1 MSYSV
6 KKDLYEKMPLWMKK
20 LCCKVPFSMIAGK
33 KYREV
38 YHLGDWFDQ
47 ASREEILAYQERA
60 LGRLLRHATME
71 VPAYFSLRSVVEK
84 FNPREALS
92 AFPFLEKEELQ
103 KDPDRYLSRNLD
115 HTPCYETT
123 TGGTSGNQLRFHLD
137 DHSQSMEIGFM
148 HRQWKRVNYK
158 AKDKKAV
165 FRGVSFDN
173 LKPNEFWQENPIYNE
188 IQFSPFHMSDTNLE
202 SYLIEFIRYQPKFVH
217 GYPSAVEIFA
227 DYILRNNKTKLIP
240 KVQAV
245 LLGSEGTTDQQRRI
259 IEKGLGA
266 RVFSWY
272 GLSERVALGGECEKN
287 SSYHLMP
294 DYGYVEIIKE
304 DGSPCYDEGDE
315 GEIIGTN
322 LFNFS
327 MPFIRYKTGDWAKRL
342 SSECECGRNWDR
354 ITGVKGRWKK
364 EFVVGSS
371 GAKISTAALNMHGD
385 LFNSVQRFQYF
396 QDKPGEMVI
405 KILPKKEFS
414 TDSQDL
420 IESAY
425 MKKVGDELQVK
436 IRIVDD
442 IPLTKR
448 GKVKM
453 LDSRI

>member
-1 MSYSV
+1 
-6 KKDLYEKMPLWMKK
+6 MKK

-38 YHLGDWFDQ
+38 YHRGDWFDQ

-123 TGGTSGNQLRFHLD
+123 TGGTSGNQLRFYLD
-137 DHSQSMEIGFM
+137 DHSQSMETGFM

-173 LKPNEFWQENPIYNE
+173 LKPNVFWQENPIYNE
-188 IQFSPFHMSDTNLE
+188 IQFSPFHMSDSNLE

-245 LLGSEGTTDQQRRI
+245 LLGSEGITDQQRRI
-259 IEKGLGA
+259 IERALGA

-304 DGSPCYDEGDE
+304 DGTPCYEEGDE
-315 GEIIGTN
+315 GEIVGTN

-354 ITGVKGRWKK
+354 ITEVKGRWKK

-414 TDSQDL
+414 SDSQDL

-425 MKKVGDELQVK
+425 KKKVGDELQMK

>member
-1 MSYSV
+1 
-6 KKDLYEKMPLWMKK
+6 MKK
-20 LCCKVPFSMIAGK
+20 ICCKVPFSMIAGK
-33 KYREV
+33 EYREV
-38 YHLGDWFDQ
+38 YHRGDWFDQ

-71 VPAYFSLRSVVEK
+71 VPAYFFLRSVVEK
-84 FNPREALS
+84 FNPLEALS

-115 HTPCYETT
+115 QTPCYETT

-137 DHSQSMEIGFM
+137 DHSQSMETGFM
-148 HRQWKRVNYK
+148 HRQWKRVKYK
-158 AKDKKAV
+158 AKDKKVV

-173 LKPNEFWQENPIYNE
+173 LKPNVFWQENPIYNE
-188 IQFSPFHMSDTNLE
+188 IQFSPFHMSDANLE

-227 DYILRNNKTKLIP
+227 DYILRNDKTKLIP

-259 IEKGLGA
+259 IERGLGA

-304 DGSPCYDEGDE
+304 DGSLCYEEGDE
-315 GEIIGTN
+315 GEIVGTN

-342 SSECECGRNWDR
+342 SAECECGRNWDR
-354 ITGVKGRWKK
+354 ITEVKGRWKK

-396 QDKPGEMVI
+396 QDKPGKMVI

-414 TDSQDL
+414 NSSQEL

-425 MKKVGDELQVK
+425 KKKVGDELQVK

>member
-1 MSYSV
+1 
-6 KKDLYEKMPLWMKK
+6 MKK
-20 LCCKVPFSMIAGK
+20 ICCKVPFSMIAGK
-33 KYREV
+33 EYREV
-38 YHLGDWFDQ
+38 YHRGDWFDQ

-71 VPAYFSLRSVVEK
+71 VPAYFFLRSVVEK
-84 FNPREALS
+84 FNPLEALS

-103 KDPDRYLSRNLD
+103 KDPERYLSRNLD
-115 HTPCYETT
+115 HTPCYETS
-123 TGGTSGNQLRFHLD
+123 TGGTSGNQLRFYLD
-137 DHSQSMEIGFM
+137 DHSQSMETGFM
-148 HRQWKRVNYK
+148 HRQWKRVKYK
-158 AKDKKAV
+158 AKDKKVV

-173 LKPNEFWQENPIYNE
+173 LKPNVFWQENPIYNE
-188 IQFSPFHMSDTNLE
+188 IQFSPFHMSDANLE

-227 DYILRNNKTKLIP
+227 DYILRNDKTKLIP

-259 IEKGLGA
+259 IERGLGA

-304 DGSPCYDEGDE
+304 DGSLCYEEGDE
-315 GEIIGTN
+315 GEIVGTN

-342 SSECECGRNWDR
+342 SAECECGRNWDR
-354 ITGVKGRWKK
+354 ITEVKGRWKK

-396 QDKPGEMVI
+396 QDKPGKMVI

-414 TDSQDL
+414 NSSQEL

-425 MKKVGDELQVK
+425 KKKVGDELQVK

>member
-1 MSYSV
+1 
-6 KKDLYEKMPLWMKK
+6 MKK
-20 LCCKVPFSMIAGK
+20 ICCKVPFSMIAGK
-33 KYREV
+33 EYREV
-38 YHLGDWFDQ
+38 YHRGDWFDQ

-71 VPAYFSLRSVVEK
+71 VPAYFFLRSVVEK
-84 FNPREALS
+84 FNPLEALS

-115 HTPCYETT
+115 QTPCYETT
-123 TGGTSGNQLRFHLD
+123 TGGTSGNQLSFHLD
-137 DHSQSMEIGFM
+137 DHSQSMETGFM
-148 HRQWKRVNYK
+148 HRQWKRVKYK
-158 AKDKKAV
+158 AKDKKVV

-173 LKPNEFWQENPIYNE
+173 LKPNVFWQENPIYNE
-188 IQFSPFHMSDTNLE
+188 IQFSPFHMSDANLE

-227 DYILRNNKTKLIP
+227 DYILRNDKTKLIP

-259 IEKGLGA
+259 IERGLGA

-304 DGSPCYDEGDE
+304 DGSLCYEEGDE
-315 GEIIGTN
+315 GEIVGTN

-342 SSECECGRNWDR
+342 SAECECGRNWDR
-354 ITGVKGRWKK
+354 ITEVKGRWKK

-414 TDSQDL
+414 NGSQEL

-425 MKKVGDELQVK
+425 KKKVGDELQVK

>member
-1 MSYSV
+1 
-6 KKDLYEKMPLWMKK
+6 MKK
-20 LCCKVPFSMIAGK
+20 LCCKVPFSMIAGN

-38 YHLGDWFDQ
+38 YHRGDWFDQ

-71 VPAYFSLRSVVEK
+71 VPAYFSLRRVVEK
-84 FNPREALS
+84 FSPREALS

-137 DHSQSMEIGFM
+137 DHSQSMETGFM

-173 LKPNEFWQENPIYNE
+173 LKPNVFWQENPIYNE
-188 IQFSPFHMSDTNLE
+188 IQFSPFHMSDSNLE
-202 SYLIEFIRYQPKFVH
+202 SYLFEFIRYQPKFVH

-245 LLGSEGTTDQQRRI
+245 LLGSEGITDQQRRI
-259 IEKGLGA
+259 IERGLGA

-304 DGSPCYDEGDE
+304 DGTPCYEEGDE
-315 GEIIGTN
+315 GEIVGTN

-327 MPFIRYKTGDWAKRL
+327 MPFIRYKTGDWGKRL

-354 ITGVKGRWKK
+354 ITEVKGRWKK

-414 TDSQDL
+414 SDSQDL

-425 MKKVGDELQVK
+425 KKKVGDELQVK

>member
-1 MSYSV
+1 
-6 KKDLYEKMPLWMKK
+6 
-20 LCCKVPFSMIAGK
+20 
-33 KYREV
+33 
-38 YHLGDWFDQ
+38 
-47 ASREEILAYQERA
+47 
-60 LGRLLRHATME
+60 
-71 VPAYFSLRSVVEK
+71 
-84 FNPREALS
+84 
-92 AFPFLEKEELQ
+92 
-103 KDPDRYLSRNLD
+103 
-115 HTPCYETT
+115 
-123 TGGTSGNQLRFHLD
+123 
-137 DHSQSMEIGFM
+137 
-148 HRQWKRVNYK
+148 
-158 AKDKKAV
+158 
-165 FRGVSFDN
+165 
-173 LKPNEFWQENPIYNE
+173 
-188 IQFSPFHMSDTNLE
+188 
-202 SYLIEFIRYQPKFVH
+202 
-217 GYPSAVEIFA
+217 
-227 DYILRNNKTKLIP
+227 
-240 KVQAV
+240 
-245 LLGSEGTTDQQRRI
+245 
-259 IEKGLGA
+259 
-266 RVFSWY
+266 
-272 GLSERVALGGECEKN
+272 
-287 SSYHLMP
+287 MP

-304 DGSPCYDEGDE
+304 DGGPCYEEGDE

-342 SSECECGRNWDR
+342 SSKCECGRNWDR

-414 TDSQDL
+414 SKSKDL

-425 MKKVGDELQVK
+425 KKKVGDELQVK

>member
-1 MSYSV
+1 
-6 KKDLYEKMPLWMKK
+6 MKK
-20 LCCKVPFSMIAGK
+20 ICCKVPFSMIAGK
-33 KYREV
+33 EYREV
-38 YHLGDWFDQ
+38 YHRGDWFDQ

-71 VPAYFSLRSVVEK
+71 VPAYFFLRSVVEK
-84 FNPREALS
+84 FNPLEALS

-115 HTPCYETT
+115 QTPCYETT

-137 DHSQSMEIGFM
+137 DHSQSMETGFM
-148 HRQWKRVNYK
+148 HRQWKRVKYK
-158 AKDKKAV
+158 AKDKKVV

-173 LKPNEFWQENPIYNE
+173 LKPNVFWQENPIYNE
-188 IQFSPFHMSDTNLE
+188 IQFSPFHMSDANLE

-227 DYILRNNKTKLIP
+227 DYILRNDKTKLIP

-259 IEKGLGA
+259 IERGLGA

-304 DGSPCYDEGDE
+304 DGSPCYEEGDE
-315 GEIIGTN
+315 GEIVGTN

-354 ITGVKGRWKK
+354 ITEVKGRWKK

-405 KILPKKEFS
+405 KILPKKEFLS
-414 TDSQDL
+414 DSQDL

-425 MKKVGDELQVK
+425 KKKVGDELQVK

>member
-1 MSYSV
+1 
-6 KKDLYEKMPLWMKK
+6 MKK
-20 LCCKVPFSMIAGK
+20 ICCKVPFSMIAGK
-33 KYREV
+33 EYREV
-38 YHLGDWFDQ
+38 YHRGDWFDQ

-71 VPAYFSLRSVVEK
+71 VPAYFFLRSVVEK
-84 FNPREALS
+84 FNPLEALS

-115 HTPCYETT
+115 QTPCYETT

-137 DHSQSMEIGFM
+137 DHSQSMETGFM
-148 HRQWKRVNYK
+148 HRQWKRVKYK
-158 AKDKKAV
+158 AKDKKVV

-173 LKPNEFWQENPIYNE
+173 LKPNVFWQENPIYNE
-188 IQFSPFHMSDTNLE
+188 IQFSPFHMSDANLE

-227 DYILRNNKTKLIP
+227 DYILRNDKTKLIP

-259 IEKGLGA
+259 IERGLGA

-304 DGSPCYDEGDE
+304 DGSLCYEEGDE
-315 GEIIGTN
+315 GEIVGTN

-342 SSECECGRNWDR
+342 SAECECGRNWDR
-354 ITGVKGRWKK
+354 ITEVKGRWKK

-414 TDSQDL
+414 NSSQEL

-425 MKKVGDELQVK
+425 KKKVGDELQVK

>member
-1 MSYSV
+1 
-6 KKDLYEKMPLWMKK
+6 
-20 LCCKVPFSMIAGK
+20 MIAGK
-33 KYREV
+33 EYREV
-38 YHLGDWFDQ
+38 YHRGDWFDQ

-71 VPAYFSLRSVVEK
+71 VPAYFFLRSVVEK
-84 FNPREALS
+84 FNPLEALS

-115 HTPCYETT
+115 QTPCYETT

-137 DHSQSMEIGFM
+137 DHSQSMETGFM
-148 HRQWKRVNYK
+148 HRQWKRVKYK
-158 AKDKKAV
+158 AKDKKVV

-173 LKPNEFWQENPIYNE
+173 LKPNVFWQENPIYNE
-188 IQFSPFHMSDTNLE
+188 IQFSPFHMSDANLE

-227 DYILRNNKTKLIP
+227 DYILRNDKTKLIP

-259 IEKGLGA
+259 IERGLGA

-304 DGSPCYDEGDE
+304 DGSLCYEEGDE
-315 GEIIGTN
+315 GEIVGTN

-342 SSECECGRNWDR
+342 SAECECGRNWDR
-354 ITGVKGRWKK
+354 ITEVKGRWKK

-414 TDSQDL
+414 NGSQEL

-425 MKKVGDELQVK
+425 KKKVGDELQVK

>member
-1 MSYSV
+1 
-6 KKDLYEKMPLWMKK
+6 MKK
-20 LCCKVPFSMIAGK
+20 ICCKVPFSMIAGK
-33 KYREV
+33 EYREV
-38 YHLGDWFDQ
+38 YHRGDWFDQ

-71 VPAYFSLRSVVEK
+71 VPAYFFLRSVVEK
-84 FNPREALS
+84 FNPLEALS

-103 KDPDRYLSRNLD
+103 KDPERYLSRNLD
-115 HTPCYETT
+115 HTPCYETS
-123 TGGTSGNQLRFHLD
+123 TGGTSGNQLRFYLD
-137 DHSQSMEIGFM
+137 DHSQSMETGFM

-173 LKPNEFWQENPIYNE
+173 LKPNVFWQENPIYNE
-188 IQFSPFHMSDTNLE
+188 IQFSPFHMSDSNLE
-202 SYLIEFIRYQPKFVH
+202 SYLFEFIRYQPKFVH

-245 LLGSEGTTDQQRRI
+245 LLGSEDTTDQQRRI
-259 IEKGLGA
+259 IERGLGA

-304 DGSPCYDEGDE
+304 DGSLCYEEGDE
-315 GEIIGTN
+315 GEIVGTN

-342 SSECECGRNWDR
+342 SAECECGRNWDR
-354 ITGVKGRWKK
+354 ITEVKGRWKK

-396 QDKPGEMVI
+396 QDKPGKMVI

-414 TDSQDL
+414 NSSQEL

-425 MKKVGDELQVK
+425 KKKVGDELQVK

>member
-1 MSYSV
+1 
-6 KKDLYEKMPLWMKK
+6 MKK
-20 LCCKVPFSMIAGK
+20 ICCKVPFSMIAGK
-33 KYREV
+33 EYREV
-38 YHLGDWFDQ
+38 YHRGDWFDQ

-71 VPAYFSLRSVVEK
+71 VPAYFFLRSVVEK
-84 FNPREALS
+84 FNPLEALS

-115 HTPCYETT
+115 QTPCYETT

-137 DHSQSMEIGFM
+137 DHSQSMETGFM
-148 HRQWKRVNYK
+148 HRQWKRVKYK
-158 AKDKKAV
+158 AKDKKVV

-173 LKPNEFWQENPIYNE
+173 LKPNVFWQENPIYNE
-188 IQFSPFHMSDTNLE
+188 IQFSPFHMSDANLE

-227 DYILRNNKTKLIP
+227 DYILRNDKTKLIP

-259 IEKGLGA
+259 IERGLGA

-304 DGSPCYDEGDE
+304 DGSLCYEEGDE
-315 GEIIGTN
+315 GEIVGTN

-342 SSECECGRNWDR
+342 SAECECGRNWDR
-354 ITGVKGRWKK
+354 ITEVKGRWKK

-414 TDSQDL
+414 NGSQEL

-425 MKKVGDELQVK
+425 KKKVGDELQVK

>member
-1 MSYSV
+1 
-6 KKDLYEKMPLWMKK
+6 
-20 LCCKVPFSMIAGK
+20 
-33 KYREV
+33 
-38 YHLGDWFDQ
+38 
-47 ASREEILAYQERA
+47 
-60 LGRLLRHATME
+60 
-71 VPAYFSLRSVVEK
+71 
-84 FNPREALS
+84 
-92 AFPFLEKEELQ
+92 
-103 KDPDRYLSRNLD
+103 
-115 HTPCYETT
+115 
-123 TGGTSGNQLRFHLD
+123 FHLD
-137 DHSQSMEIGFM
+137 DHSQSMETGFM
-148 HRQWKRVNYK
+148 HRQWKRVKYK
-158 AKDKKAV
+158 AKDKKVV

-173 LKPNEFWQENPIYNE
+173 LKPNVFWQENPIYNE
-188 IQFSPFHMSDTNLE
+188 IQFSPFHMSDANLE

-227 DYILRNNKTKLIP
+227 DYILRNDKTKLIP

-259 IEKGLGA
+259 IERGLGA

-304 DGSPCYDEGDE
+304 DGSLCYEEGDE
-315 GEIIGTN
+315 GEIVGTN

-342 SSECECGRNWDR
+342 SAECECGRNWDR
-354 ITGVKGRWKK
+354 ITEVKGRWKK

-414 TDSQDL
+414 NGSQEL

-425 MKKVGDELQVK
+425 KKKVGDELQVK

>member
-1 MSYSV
+1 
-6 KKDLYEKMPLWMKK
+6 
-20 LCCKVPFSMIAGK
+20 MIAGK
-33 KYREV
+33 EYREV
-38 YHLGDWFDQ
+38 YHRGDWFDQ

-71 VPAYFSLRSVVEK
+71 VPAYFFLRSVVEK
-84 FNPREALS
+84 FNPLEALS

-115 HTPCYETT
+115 QTPCYETT

-137 DHSQSMEIGFM
+137 DHSQSMETGFM
-148 HRQWKRVNYK
+148 HRQWKRVKYK
-158 AKDKKAV
+158 AKDKKVV

-173 LKPNEFWQENPIYNE
+173 LKPNVFWQENPIYNE
-188 IQFSPFHMSDTNLE
+188 IQFSPFHMSDANLE

-245 LLGSEGTTDQQRRI
+245 LLGSEDTTDQQRRI
-259 IEKGLGA
+259 IERGLGA

-304 DGSPCYDEGDE
+304 DGSPCYEEGDE
-315 GEIIGTN
+315 GEIVGTN

-342 SSECECGRNWDR
+342 SAECECGRNWDR
-354 ITGVKGRWKK
+354 ITEVKGRWKK

-414 TDSQDL
+414 NSSQEL

-425 MKKVGDELQVK
+425 KKKVGDELQVK

>member
-1 MSYSV
+1 
-6 KKDLYEKMPLWMKK
+6 MKK
-20 LCCKVPFSMIAGK
+20 FCCKVPFSMIAGE

-38 YHLGDWFDQ
+38 YHRGEWFDQ

-71 VPAYFSLRSVVEK
+71 VPAYFSLKSVVEK

-92 AFPFLEKEELQ
+92 AFPFLEKEEIQ
-103 KDPDRYLSRNLD
+103 KDPDQYLSRNID
-115 HTPCYETT
+115 STPCYETT

-137 DHSQSMEIGFM
+137 DHSQSMETGFM

-158 AKDKKAV
+158 PRDKKAV

-173 LKPNEFWQENPIYNE
+173 LKPKVFWQENPIYNE

-202 SYLIEFIRYQPKFVH
+202 SYLIEFIRYQPRFVH

-227 DYILRNNKTKLIP
+227 DYILRNDKTKLLP

-245 LLGSEGTTDQQRRI
+245 LLGSEGTTNQQRRI
-259 IEKGLGA
+259 IERGLGA

-304 DGSPCYDEGDE
+304 DGSPCYEEGDE

-342 SSECECGRNWDR
+342 PYKCECGRNWDR
-354 ITGVKGRWKK
+354 ITEVKGRWKK
-364 EFVVGSS
+364 EFVVGLT

-405 KILPKKEFS
+405 KIIPKKEFS
-414 TDSQDL
+414 SDSQDL

-425 MKKVGDELQVK
+425 KKKVGDELQVK

>member
-1 MSYSV
+1 
-6 KKDLYEKMPLWMKK
+6 MKK
-20 LCCKVPFSMIAGK
+20 LCCKVPFSMIAGN

-38 YHLGDWFDQ
+38 YHRGDWFDQ

-84 FNPREALS
+84 FSPCEALS

-137 DHSQSMEIGFM
+137 DHSQSMETGFM

-173 LKPNEFWQENPIYNE
+173 LKPNVFWQENPIYNE
-188 IQFSPFHMSDTNLE
+188 IQFSPFHMSDSNLE

-259 IEKGLGA
+259 IERGLGT

-304 DGSPCYDEGDE
+304 DGSPCYEEGDE
-315 GEIIGTN
+315 GEIVGTN

-354 ITGVKGRWKK
+354 ITEVKGRWKK

-414 TDSQDL
+414 SDSQDL

-425 MKKVGDELQVK
+425 KKKVGDELQVK
-436 IRIVDD
+436 IRVVDD

>member
-1 MSYSV
+1 
-6 KKDLYEKMPLWMKK
+6 MKK

-38 YHLGDWFDQ
+38 YHRGDWFDQ

-71 VPAYFSLRSVVEK
+71 VPAYFSLRSAVEK
-84 FNPREALS
+84 FKPREALS

-115 HTPCYETT
+115 HTTCYETT

-137 DHSQSMEIGFM
+137 DHSQSMETGFM

-158 AKDKKAV
+158 AKDRKAV

-173 LKPNEFWQENPIYNE
+173 LKPNVFWQENPIYNE
-188 IQFSPFHMSDTNLE
+188 IQFSPFHMSDSNLE

-245 LLGSEGTTDQQRRI
+245 LLGSEGITDQQRRI
-259 IEKGLGA
+259 IERGLGA

-304 DGSPCYDEGDE
+304 DGTPCYEEGDE
-315 GEIIGTN
+315 GEIVGTN

-354 ITGVKGRWKK
+354 ITEVKGRWKK

-414 TDSQDL
+414 SESQDL

-425 MKKVGDELQVK
+425 KKKVGDELQVK
-436 IRIVDD
+436 IRVVDD
-442 IPLTKR
+442 IPLTNR

>member
-1 MSYSV
+1 
-6 KKDLYEKMPLWMKK
+6 MKK
-20 LCCKVPFSMIAGK
+20 ICCKVPFSMIAGK
-33 KYREV
+33 EYREV
-38 YHLGDWFDQ
+38 YHRGDWFDQ

-71 VPAYFSLRSVVEK
+71 VPAYFFLRSVVEK
-84 FNPREALS
+84 FNPLEALS

-103 KDPDRYLSRNLD
+103 KYPDRYLSRNLD
-115 HTPCYETT
+115 QTQCYETT

-137 DHSQSMEIGFM
+137 DHSQSMETGFM
-148 HRQWKRVNYK
+148 HRQWKRVKYK
-158 AKDKKAV
+158 AKDKKVV

-173 LKPNEFWQENPIYNE
+173 LKPNVFWQENPIYNE
-188 IQFSPFHMSDTNLE
+188 IQFSPFHMSDANLE

-227 DYILRNNKTKLIP
+227 DYILRNDKTKLIP

-259 IEKGLGA
+259 IERGLGA

-304 DGSPCYDEGDE
+304 DGSLCYEEGDE
-315 GEIIGTN
+315 GEIVGTN

-342 SSECECGRNWDR
+342 SAECECGRNWDR
-354 ITGVKGRWKK
+354 ITEVKGRWKK

-396 QDKPGEMVI
+396 QDKPGKMVI

-414 TDSQDL
+414 NSSQEL

-425 MKKVGDELQVK
+425 KKKVGDELQVK

>member
-1 MSYSV
+1 
-6 KKDLYEKMPLWMKK
+6 MKK
-20 LCCKVPFSMIAGK
+20 ICCKVPFSMIAGK
-33 KYREV
+33 EYREV
-38 YHLGDWFDQ
+38 YHRGDWFDQ

-115 HTPCYETT
+115 QTSCYETT

-137 DHSQSMEIGFM
+137 DHSQSMETGFM
-148 HRQWKRVNYK
+148 HRQWKRVKYK
-158 AKDKKAV
+158 AKDKKVV

-173 LKPNEFWQENPIYNE
+173 LKPNVFWQENPIYNE
-188 IQFSPFHMSDTNLE
+188 IQFSPFHMSDANLE

-227 DYILRNNKTKLIP
+227 DYILRNDKTKLIP

-259 IEKGLGA
+259 IERGLGA

-304 DGSPCYDEGDE
+304 DGSLCYEEGDE
-315 GEIIGTN
+315 GEIVGTN

-342 SSECECGRNWDR
+342 SAECECGRNWDR
-354 ITGVKGRWKK
+354 ITEVKGRWKK

-414 TDSQDL
+414 NSSQEL

-425 MKKVGDELQVK
+425 KKKVGDELQVK
-436 IRIVDD
+436 IRVVDD

>member
-1 MSYSV
+1 
-6 KKDLYEKMPLWMKK
+6 MKK
-20 LCCKVPFSMIAGK
+20 ICCKVPFSMIAGK
-33 KYREV
+33 EYREV
-38 YHLGDWFDQ
+38 YHRGDWFDQ

-71 VPAYFSLRSVVEK
+71 VPAYFFLRSVVEK
-84 FNPREALS
+84 FNPLEALS

-103 KDPDRYLSRNLD
+103 KYPDRYLSRNLD
-115 HTPCYETT
+115 QTPCYETT

-137 DHSQSMEIGFM
+137 DHSQSMETGFM
-148 HRQWKRVNYK
+148 HRQWKRVKYK
-158 AKDKKAV
+158 AKDKKVV

-173 LKPNEFWQENPIYNE
+173 LKPNVFWQENPIYNE
-188 IQFSPFHMSDTNLE
+188 IQFSPFHMSDANLE

-227 DYILRNNKTKLIP
+227 DYILRNDKTKLIP

-259 IEKGLGA
+259 IERGLGA

-304 DGSPCYDEGDE
+304 DGSLCYEEGDE
-315 GEIIGTN
+315 GEIVGTN

-342 SSECECGRNWDR
+342 SAECECGRNWDR
-354 ITGVKGRWKK
+354 ITEVKGRWKK

-405 KILPKKEFS
+405 KILPKKEFLS
-414 TDSQDL
+414 DSQDL

-425 MKKVGDELQVK
+425 KKKVGDELQVK

>member
-1 MSYSV
+1 
-6 KKDLYEKMPLWMKK
+6 MKK

-33 KYREV
+33 EYKEV
-38 YHLGDWFDQ
+38 YHRGDWFDQ

-137 DHSQSMEIGFM
+137 DHSQSMETGFI

-173 LKPNEFWQENPIYNE
+173 LKPNVFWQENPIYNE
-188 IQFSPFHMSDTNLE
+188 IQFSPFHMSDSNLE

-227 DYILRNNKTKLIP
+227 DYILRNDKTKLLP

-245 LLGSEGTTDQQRRI
+245 LLGSEGTTNQQRRI
-259 IEKGLGA
+259 IQRGLGA

-304 DGSPCYDEGDE
+304 DGSPCYEEGDE
-315 GEIIGTN
+315 GEIVGTN

-354 ITGVKGRWKK
+354 ITEVKGRWKK

-405 KILPKKEFS
+405 KILPKKKLS
-414 TDSQDL
+414 SDSQEL

-425 MKKVGDELQVK
+425 KKKVGDELQVK
-436 IRIVDD
+436 IRVVDD